1 MSAFVLRM
9 GGRAVEYTG
18 LENRPRAIL
27 REFESHPIRH
37 LKLTSDFLL
46 NHKVSPKR
54 AIPDKGIYSHCLNI
68 LLFASSDELLKR
80 PLAQNQ

>member
-27 REFESHPIRH
+27 REFESHPIR
-37 LKLTSDFLL
+37 LTSDFLL

-68 LLFASSDELLKR
+68 LLLASSDELLKK

>member
-1 MSAFVLRM
+1 MVANSDLSSIMASFVMRM

-37 LKLTSDFLL
+37 FNSDLPVKSIIQ
-46 NHKVSPKR
+46 NHK
-54 AIPDKGIYSHCLNI
+54 AG
-68 LLFASSDELLKR
+68 
-80 PLAQNQ
+80 

>member
-27 REFESHPIRH
+27 REFESHPIR
-37 LKLTSDFLL
+37 LL

-68 LLFASSDELLKR
+68 LLLASSDELLKR